1 MAKVVPLQSIG
12 ALSGV
17 DARLAALDKLE
28 EMVGEVVAEKKRHR
42 ANIALKRAI
51 RIWRRGDHAGAAK
64 WALRATDEDENSSK
78 AFHVLAMALERM
90 GHLHKALITYERAFQ
105 LDPHDPELLINLG
118 LTAWNLKLTEGAE
131 TMFRLYIAAMPDSP
145 LGYNNLGSVQCDLGN
160 PEAAIETLRAAILRM
175 PNETILWNALGTV
188 LAEEGRSEE
197 SLVFYEEAIR
207 LAPDFA
213 RAYHNLGYAC
223 QHLGKL
229 EDALANYDKAL
240 ERAVD
245 PTEIRECRHSRSI
258 CLIGA
263 GKLEDGFADYEIRN
277 GQRFRAYLHHLVEAP
292 LWNGEALAGKKI
304 LLVGEQGLG
313 DEFMFANIV
322 PDVQAAIGAAGKL
335 QIAVDPR
342 LVPLFQRS
350 FPAAEVDTYDDRTLV
365 DNDGNKALRLIPFVA
380 GANKP
385 DFWAPMG
392 TALQYYRKSLADFR
406 HEAFLTPDPARVAD
420 FRRKLVALPGRTV
433 GLCWRS
439 MMLGAK
445 RAKYFSPIDGWAPV
459 LQTPG
464 VSFVNL
470 QYGDC
475 AEELARAAEQ
485 FGVTIHSIEG
495 LDLKDDID
503 GAAALC
509 AALDLVISAPT
520 AAAATAASVGTET
533 WFVTAGRTWPQ
544 LGTAEYP
551 WYAKTRVFWPEK
563 FGDWAGLM
571 PEVSDELEVWAA
583 SATRRPLILTP
594 PPFAGDARRPL
605 VA

>member
-1 MAKVVPLQSIG
+1 MANALPLQSLDT
-12 ALSGV
+12 LSGV
-17 DARLAALDKLE
+17 DARLEALDKLQ
-28 EMVGEVVAEKKRHR
+28 VLIDEVVQEKKRHR
-42 ANIALKRAI
+42 SNIALKRAI
-51 RIWRRGDHAGAAK
+51 QVWRRGDHAGAAR
-64 WALRATDEDENSSK
+64 WALRATDEDPQSSK
-78 AFHVLAMALERM
+78 AFHVLGMALERM
-90 GHLHKALITYERAFQ
+90 GHLHKALVTYERAFQ
-105 LDPHDPELLINLG
+105 LDPEDPELLINLG

-131 TMFRLYIAAMPDSP
+131 VMFRLYIAAMPDSP
-145 LGYNNLGSVQCDLGN
+145 LGYNNLGSVQCDQGQ
-160 PEAAIETLRAAILRM
+160 PGAAIETLKTAILRM
-175 PNETILWNALGTV
+175 PQEAILWNALATV
-188 LAEEGRSEE
+188 LAEEGRSDE
-197 SLVFYEEAIR
+197 SVVFYEESIR

-213 RAYHNLGYAC
+213 RAYHNLGYAY

-229 EDALANYDKAL
+229 EEALNYYDGAL

-245 PTEIRECRHSRSI
+245 PTEIREGRHSRSI

-263 GKLEDGFADYEIRN
+263 GRLEDGFREYEIRN
-277 GQRFRAYLHHLVEAP
+277 DQRFRAYLHHLIEAP
-292 LWNGEALAGKKI
+292 LWKGEALEGKKI

-313 DEFMFANIV
+313 DEFMFANIL
-322 PDVQAAIGAAGKL
+322 PDVQKALGPNGKL

-342 LVPLFQRS
+342 LVTLFQRS
-350 FPAAEVDTYDDRTLV
+350 FPQAEVGTYDDKTLI
-365 DNDGNKALRLIPFVA
+365 DSDGNKALRLIPFA
-380 GANKP
+380 AKDNKP

-392 TALQYYRKSLADFR
+392 TALQYYRRSLADFR
-406 HEAFLTPDPARVAD
+406 HEAFLVPDPARVAE
-420 FRRKLVALPGRTV
+420 FRHKLAALPGKKV

-439 MMLGAK
+439 MMLAAK

-459 LQTPG
+459 LRTPG
-464 VSFVNL
+464 ISFVNL

-485 FGVTIHSIEG
+485 FGVTVHTIDG
-495 LDLKDDID
+495 LNLRDDID

-520 AAAATAASVGTET
+520 AAAATAASVGAET

-551 WYAKTRVFWPEK
+551 WYARTRVFWPEK

-571 PEVSDELEVWAA
+571 PEVSDALELF
-583 SATRRPLILTP
+583 ATD
-594 PPFAGDARRPL
+594 AGRRPL